1 MTHLC
6 ITVQMQ
12 KGELMSEKKYLVA
25 DENGVLARGMS
36 LDDALM
42 FIKAYCE
49 KYYMEFVDLD
59 LQQEIPVRNSSEE
72 NR

>member
-1 MTHLC
+1 
-6 ITVQMQ
+6 
-12 KGELMSEKKYLVA
+12 MSEKKYLVA

-59 LQQEIPVRNSSEE
+59 LQQEIPERRTDESKS
-72 NR
+72 

>member
-1 MTHLC
+1 
-6 ITVQMQ
+6 
-12 KGELMSEKKYLVA
+12 MSEKKYLVA

-59 LQQEIPVRNSSEE
+59 LQQEIPERRTDE
-72 NR
+72 

>member
-1 MTHLC
+1 MAFV
-6 ITVQMQ
+6 IKQ

-59 LQQEIPVRNSSEE
+59 LQQEIPERRTDE
-72 NR
+72 